1 VAIAAGK
8 DPLAFRIEL
17 LQNPAIQATFAEPD
31 KLAPGQPRPY
41 KVEPRLNPSRLQ
53 GVLELVAEKSNW
65 ANRKCPP
72 GSGMGLACWYCHLG
86 YFAEVA
92 EVTVDASNQV
102 RVNRVWI
109 AGDIGSQII
118 NPKAAENMVHGG
130 IIDGMSEMNQEITLV
145 NGQVQQTNYHQHT
158 IMRMKQAPPVIEV
171 HFKKTDY
178 STTGLGEPSLPPI
191 LPAIA
196 NAIFAATG
204 KRIRSLPMSG
214 SGFKWA

>member
-1 VAIAAGK
+1 
-8 DPLAFRIEL
+8 
-17 LQNPAIQATFAEPD
+17 
-31 KLAPGQPRPY
+31 
-41 KVEPRLNPSRLQ
+41 
-53 GVLELVAEKSNW
+53 VLELVAEKSNW
-65 ANRKCPP
+65 ANRSKLPP
-72 GSGMGLACWYCHLG
+72 GTGLGLACWYCHLG

-92 EVTVDASNQV
+92 EVTVSASNAV
-102 RVNRVWI
+102 RVTKAWV

-118 NPKAAENMVHGG
+118 NPKAAENMVQGG

-145 NGQVQQTNYHQHT
+145 NGQVQQTNFHQHAM
-158 IMRMKQAPPVIEV
+158 MRMRQAPPVIEV

-178 STTGLGEPSLPPI
+178 STTGLGEPGLPPI

-204 KRIRSLPMSG
+204 KRIRSLPISG